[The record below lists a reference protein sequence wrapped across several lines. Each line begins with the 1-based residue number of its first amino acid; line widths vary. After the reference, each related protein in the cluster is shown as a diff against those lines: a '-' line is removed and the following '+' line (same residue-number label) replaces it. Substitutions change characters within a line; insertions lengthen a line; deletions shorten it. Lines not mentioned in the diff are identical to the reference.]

1 MSAMPHQTSGVSA
14 PDEHRTGEHLL
25 IDHGMGRPAV
35 VALGRNVVH
44 IGRGFGA
51 DVRLD
56 DHTVSRRHALLVR
69 TSDGTR
75 LIEHRSANGT
85 YVNGQRVGDVTLA
98 DGDVI
103 TLGRTRVTY
112 CNPALTSGG
121 GLAASPAAA
130 AAWPRAA

>member
-1 MSAMPHQTSGVSA
+1 MSAMPHQTSGESA

-25 IDHGMGRPAV
+25 IDHGMGKPAV
-35 VALGRNVVH
+35 VALGRDVIH

-75 LIEHRSANGT
+75 LIDDRSANGT
-85 YVNGQRVGDVTLA
+85 YVNGQRVGDVMLA

-103 TLGRTRVTY
+103 ALGRTRVTY
-112 CNPALTSGG
+112 CRPS
-121 GLAASPAAA
+121 LAAALSAPGAAA
-130 AAWPRAA
+130 ARAA